1 MPPMISR
8 YAKRHYVLRVVEW
21 VRRQGNVFVQ
31 THSRSFKSRAALSAR
46 ECMQATRL
54 FVVYLG
60 NDDLAHMMNKMKK
73 AGVFPGDV
81 WQLHYGEGL
90 EFVAT
95 VATSMWDLHY
105 LSSLRTDYRDT
116 PLGRQVPDATRD
128 LCSHF
133 ENFVR
138 LRYQSQMPAIELE
151 LLMPEKQRLR
161 RKSVPKTLV
170 EKRADAAATRLRQ
183 WQRRLKIAKT
193 KVTEYQRKVSYYQE
207 KGVLCDSQR
216 S

>member
-8 YAKRHYVLRVVEW
+8 YAKRRYVLRVVEW
-21 VRRQGNVFVQ
+21 VRKQGNVFVQ

-46 ECMQATRL
+46 ECMQATKL
-54 FVVYLG
+54 IVVCLG
-60 NDDLAHMMNKMKK
+60 NDDLAYMMNKIKK
-73 AGVFPGDV
+73 AGIFPGDV
-81 WQLHYGEGL
+81 WQIYYGEGL
-90 EFVAT
+90 EFVAS

-105 LSSLRTDYRDT
+105 LGSLRTDYRDT
-116 PLGRQVPDATRD
+116 PLGRLVPVDATRD

-133 ENFVR
+133 EDFVR

-151 LLMPEKQRLR
+151 LLMPEKQRLK

-170 EKRADAAATRLRQ
+170 EKRADAAAQRLKQ

-207 KGVLCDSQR
+207 KGVLCDS
-216 S
+216 